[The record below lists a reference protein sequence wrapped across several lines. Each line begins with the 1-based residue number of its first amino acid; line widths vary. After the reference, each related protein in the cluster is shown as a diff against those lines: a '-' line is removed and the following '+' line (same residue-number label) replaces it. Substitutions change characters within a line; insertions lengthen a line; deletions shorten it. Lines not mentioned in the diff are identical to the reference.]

1 MSGVMIMIIGAVILI
16 LSTAGM
22 AATEWT
28 IHRKKQRLREQ
39 IYHIYQ

>member
-1 MSGVMIMIIGAVILI
+1 MSGMTMIISGSVILI

-22 AATEWT
+22 AAAEWV
-28 IHRKKQRLREQ
+28 IYRKKQRIREQ